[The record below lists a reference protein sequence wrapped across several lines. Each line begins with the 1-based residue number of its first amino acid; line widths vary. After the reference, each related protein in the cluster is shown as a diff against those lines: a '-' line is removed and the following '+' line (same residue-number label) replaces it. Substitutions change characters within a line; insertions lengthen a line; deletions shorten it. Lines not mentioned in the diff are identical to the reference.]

1 MVSTSSRPRLCATLS
16 ATMLVGSCILAV
28 APSTAEQRQLGAH
41 EHGAAA
47 LNVAVSD
54 STLSI
59 EFTAPAVNLVGFEH
73 TATTED
79 QVQAIAQAEELLASG
94 RVLGLPESAQCELT
108 ASNVEHETE
117 GEHADDD
124 HEKEHAD
131 EDHEKEHADDD
142 HEKEH
147 EGEEKSHSEFHAL
160 LTYDCQNI
168 EALTHIDV
176 EIFLLFPGNKEIHT
190 QVITTTGQSGGELT
204 PDAARLV
211 LP

>member
-1 MVSTSSRPRLCATLS
+1 
-16 ATMLVGSCILAV
+16 MLVGSCILAV

-131 EDHEKEHADDD
+131 DD

>member
-1 MVSTSSRPRLCATLS
+1 MFSTSSRPRLCATLS

-117 GEHADDD
+117 GEHAD
-124 HEKEHAD
+124 

>member
-59 EFTAPAVNLVGFEH
+59 EFTAPAVNLIGFEH

-117 GEHADDD
+117 G
-124 HEKEHAD
+124 
-131 EDHEKEHADDD
+131 EHADDD

>member
-117 GEHADDD
+117 GEHAD
-124 HEKEHAD
+124 

>member
-131 EDHEKEHADDD
+131 DD